1 MAGIRIQ
8 GSTSGNVAEVNS
20 DNELKVNTPLTSIK
34 AGYNALTSVS
44 DIGAVTGNRYTID
57 PECSTD
63 YKQRVALDTFLMN
76 EFFPGTVLNSNI
88 WTSVLTT
95 MTTTVANGF
104 VTLNAGLS
112 TAAAAVARL
121 QSYRGF
127 PVYGAVKTYFE
138 TTLQFAQLPVA
149 NNVCEW
155 GLGFSATTV
164 APTDGAFFR
173 LNQLGEFRCVVVN
186 NSVELQSETI
196 NFNLLVGNNNT
207 TNFIIALGTSG
218 VHFWIND
225 VLVAVI
231 QLGSAG
237 SNTISSCNLPINF
250 RNYNSGVTAAAQVM
264 KIANVNITF
273 ADNNYTKAFPHQ
285 MSGSG
290 AASYQTQTG
299 AAAHGQTAVWTNGA
313 NPTAAAPT
321 ATTAALGA
329 GLGGIFIANIN
340 ALAVTT
346 DFIIQSYQVP
356 LGTALIP
363 GKSLYVTG
371 IKVSGVN
378 TVAANGAGSTTW
390 AMALAYGHNAVSLAT
405 AEGVATKAPRRIPL
419 GVQSLAN
426 AAPIGSVAAPDL
438 LYSFVTPV
446 CVQPGEFVQ
455 TILRFIVNTSVATQA
470 INFYVTIEGYFE

>member
-1 MAGIRIQ
+1 MSGFRIE
-8 GSTSGNVAEVNS
+8 GSVTGNLAEVTNA
-20 DNELKVNTPLTSIK
+20 NEIKVITPLTS
-34 AGYNALTSVS
+34 AGSGYASMTSVS
-44 DIGAVTGNRYTID
+44 DAGGVTGNRYTID
-57 PECSTD
+57 PECSSD

-112 TAAAAVARL
+112 TAGSAVARL
-121 QSYRGF
+121 QSYRCF

-138 TTLQFAQLPVA
+138 TTMQFAQLPVA

-186 NSVELQSETI
+186 NSVELQSDTLD
-196 NFNLLVGNNNT
+196 FSMLVSNNVT
-207 TNFIIALGTSG
+207 TNFIIALGTSA

-225 VLVAVI
+225 VLVHVGA
-231 QLGSAG
+231 LGTGG
-237 SNTISSCNLPINF
+237 SNTVSSCNLPINF
-250 RNYNSGVTAAAQVM
+250 RNYNFGVTASAQVM
-264 KIANVNITF
+264 KVANVNITF
-273 ADNNYTKAFPHQ
+273 ADNNYTKGFPHQ

-290 AASYQTQTG
+290 ASSYQTQTG
-299 AAAHGQTAVWTNGA
+299 AATHGQTSVWANGA
-313 NPTAAAPT
+313 NPVAAAPT
-321 ATTAALGA
+321 ATTAALGS

-356 LGTALIP
+356 LGTAVIP
-363 GKSLYVTG
+363 GKSLYITG
-371 IKVSGVN
+371 VKVSGVN
-378 TVAANGAGSTTW
+378 TVAANGAALTTW

-405 AEGVATKAPRRIPL
+405 TETVTSKTPRRIPL
-419 GVQSLAN
+419 GVQSLGN
-426 AAPIGSVAAPDL
+426 AAPIGSVVAPDL

-470 INFYVTIEGYFE
+470 INFYITFEGYFE